1 MSIGLRRLSSLFA
14 LSCLV
19 AEAIAAEPYRIERF
33 TAATGTDTY
42 YFTQSRAAIISEDMI
57 VTLPS
62 GTQFANVPGP
72 GVMIVSQETEK
83 EGSHRYRDLWQLE
96 SIDLG
101 KTWSAAKRIPELAR
115 KKLPNGDEQAIGDV
129 TPAWHEKTETVLAT
143 GKTFTFR
150 GGTKEDRLAEQVS
163 YAVFKP
169 TSYNPLVGTWS
180 EMKILAL
187 PEKDK
192 SGAPLTSPNS
202 GCQQRVDLPN
212 GDILLPVRYRRGR
225 EAVDYTTIVTR
236 CKFDGRTLT
245 YVEHG
250 NELHHTNGRG
260 FGEPSLAKFGDR
272 YFLTIRNEAAGYVA
286 SSDDGLNYSKPI
298 QWTYDDGTPVP
309 TYNTQ
314 QHWVAHE
321 THGLYLVYTRRGAGN
336 DHIFRHRAPLFIA
349 RVDTSQSDPAKL
361 QLIKATEQILMP
373 HDHADL
379 GNFGVTVVSP
389 SETWVV
395 AGEGLQLG
403 KRNKERNKVLV
414 AKILWEPSTNSP
426 PPRPW

>member
-1 MSIGLRRLSSLFA
+1 MSIGLRRLLSIFTLLCVSSA
-14 LSCLV
+14 V
-19 AEAIAAEPYRIERF
+19 AAEPYRIERF
-33 TAATGTDTY
+33 TAATGDDKY
-42 YFTQSRAAIISEDMI
+42 YYTQSRAAVIP
-57 VTLPS
+57 T
-62 GTQFANVPGP
+62 AAGP
-72 GVMIVSQETEK
+72 RVVIVSQETDRS
-83 EGSHRYRDLWQLE
+83 GSHGYRDLIAHE
-96 SIDLG
+96 SADLG
-101 KTWSAAKRIPELAR
+101 KTWSEPNRIESLRRQKLAS
-115 KKLPNGDEQAIGDV
+115 GDELAIGDV
-129 TPAWHEKTETVLAT
+129 TPTWHAATKTVLAT

-150 GGTKEDRLAEQVS
+150 GGTKEDRLAEQTS
-163 YAVFKP
+163 YAVYTPSIDSTKP
-169 TSYNPLVGTWS
+169 GQAYGTWS

-225 EAVDYTTIVTR
+225 EALDYTTIVTR
-236 CKFDGRTLT
+236 CKFDGQTLS

-286 SSDDGLNYSKPI
+286 RSDDGLNFSKPI
-298 QWTYDDGTPVP
+298 QWTYDDGTPLP

-321 THGLYLVYTRRGAGN
+321 AGGLYLVYTRRGAGN

-349 RVDTSQSDPAKL
+349 RVDPDKL
-361 QLIKATEQILMP
+361 HLMKSTEQILLP

-403 KRNKERNKVLV
+403 ARNKERNKVLV
-414 AKILWEPSTNSP
+414 AKILWNPSA
-426 PPRPW
+426 R

>member
-1 MSIGLRRLSSLFA
+1 MSIALRRLLPFFPLLCA
-14 LSCLV
+14 V
-19 AEAIAAEPYRIERF
+19 ATAVAAEPYRIERF
-33 TAATGTDTY
+33 TAATGDDTY
-42 YFTQSRAAIISEDMI
+42 YYTQARAAVIPDPRG
-57 VTLPS
+57 TL
-62 GTQFANVPGP
+62 
-72 GVMIVSQETEK
+72 VMIVAQETERV
-83 EGSHRYRDLWQLE
+83 GSHGYRDLISIE
-96 SIDLG
+96 STDLG
-101 KTWSAAKRIPELAR
+101 KTWGESIRIESLRR
-115 KKLPNGDEQAIGDV
+115 KKLPDGDELAIGDV
-129 TPAWHEKTETVLAT
+129 TPTWHAATKTVLAT

-150 GGTKEDRLAEQVS
+150 GGTKEDRLAEQTS
-163 YAVFKP
+163 YAVYTPSADAAKP
-169 TSYNPLVGTWS
+169 GTWS

-225 EAVDYTTIVTR
+225 AALDYTTIVCR
-236 CKFDGRTLT
+236 CKFDGKTLT
-245 YVEHG
+245 YIEHG

-286 SSDDGLNYSKPI
+286 RSDDGLNYSKPI
-298 QWTYDDGTPVP
+298 QWTYDDGTPLP

-349 RVDTSQSDPAKL
+349 RIDPEKL
-361 QLIKATEQILMP
+361 QLIKASEQILMP

-389 SETWVV
+389 SETWIV

-403 KRNKERNKVLV
+403 KRNQERNKVLV
-414 AKILWEPSTNSP
+414 AKILWGEPI
-426 PPRPW
+426 R